1 MTMPPTVGAPAPDF
15 KLPADGG
22 AALGLSDFA
31 GRPLVLYFYPKDDTP
46 TCTTQAKDFTAAA
59 AEFEAAGVAIVG
71 VSKDSAKKHAKF
83 RAKHGLAFPLLSDED
98 SDLCERYGVWA
109 EKSMYG
115 KTYMG
120 IVRTTFLIDA
130 SGKIAQIWKVAKVKD
145 HVAEVLAA
153 AKAL

>member
-22 AALGLSDFA
+22 GALGLSDFA
-31 GRPLVLYFYPKDDTP
+31 GRPLVLYYYPKDDTP

-71 VSKDSAKKHAKF
+71 VSKDSAKKHDKF
-83 RAKHGLAFPLLSDED
+83 RAKHGLAFPLVSDED

-120 IVRTTFLIDA
+120 IERTTVLIDA
-130 SGKIAQIWKVAKVKD
+130 TGTVAWVWNKVSVKGHAD
-145 HVAEVLAA
+145 EVLAA
-153 AKAL
+153 VQSL